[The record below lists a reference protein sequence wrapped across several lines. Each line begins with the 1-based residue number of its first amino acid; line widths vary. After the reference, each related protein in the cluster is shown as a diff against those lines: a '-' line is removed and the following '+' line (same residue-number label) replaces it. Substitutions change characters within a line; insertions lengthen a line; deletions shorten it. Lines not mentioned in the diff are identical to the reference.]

1 MGRGRGRLPRRYLP
15 RRRRCPLVRGRSR
28 QTLRAGARGRRA
40 AADDRA
46 LPRLLRLRT
55 WRPGRQNAVH
65 DGGRVLRCRQ
75 HGRAA
80 DRPGGHHRSAGA
92 WYRLALSPVRE
103 WPHGRLDRAVGFK
116 RPPDVVTLVT
126 MYDFDVLVIGSGPS
140 GQKAAIATAKLGRQV
155 AIVERK
161 DMIGGV
167 CLNTGTIPSKT
178 LREAVLYLTG
188 LDQRE
193 MYGQSYRVKDEITIA
208 DLAARTQH
216 VVGREIDVVRSQ
228 LSRNRVAM
236 MTGTGFFADP
246 HTVEIDDGEGR
257 LRRATADKVVIA
269 TGTRPARPDTVDFDE
284 RTVIDSDG
292 IVHLERVP
300 RSMVVAGAGVIGIE
314 YASMFAALGTKVTV
328 VEQRERM
335 LEFCDIEVIEALK
348 YHLRDLAVTF
358 RFGETVASVEARP
371 DGAIAILRS
380 GKKIPADTVM
390 YSAGRQGTSDG
401 LRLEAAGL
409 TADKRGRIA
418 VGEWFQTAVPHIYA
432 VGDVIGF
439 PALAATSMEQG
450 RVAAHHACGE
460 PLHEV
465 SHLQPI
471 GIYSIPEISFV
482 GRTEEQLTKDN
493 VPFEVGVSRYRELAR
508 GQIIGDSYGVLK
520 LLVSLDDHNLLGVH
534 CFGTGATEL
543 IHIGQAVMGC
553 GGAIDYLVDAVFNY
567 PTLAEAYKVA
577 ALDAMNKMRQI
588 ARFA

>member
-1 MGRGRGRLPRRYLP
+1 
-15 RRRRCPLVRGRSR
+15 
-28 QTLRAGARGRRA
+28 
-40 AADDRA
+40 
-46 LPRLLRLRT
+46 
-55 WRPGRQNAVH
+55 
-65 DGGRVLRCRQ
+65 
-75 HGRAA
+75 
-80 DRPGGHHRSAGA
+80 
-92 WYRLALSPVRE
+92 
-103 WPHGRLDRAVGFK
+103 VGFK
-116 RPPDVVTLVT
+116 SPPDVVTLVN

-228 LSRNRVAM
+228 LSRNHVKTL
-236 MTGTGFFADP
+236 TGTGYFIDD
-246 HTVEIDDGEGR
+246 HTVEVDDGQGR
-257 LRRATADKVVIA
+257 LRRATAEKIVIA
-269 TGTRPARPDTVDFDE
+269 TGTRPARPETVDFDE

-292 IVHLERVP
+292 IVHLQQVP
-300 RSMVVAGAGVIGIE
+300 QSMVVCGAGVIGIE

-328 VEQRERM
+328 VEQRDRM
-335 LEFCDIEVIEALK
+335 LEFCDIEVVEALK

-371 DGAIAILRS
+371 EGAIAILHS

-390 YSAGRQGTSDG
+390 YSAGRQGTSDQ
-401 LRLEAAGL
+401 LNLDAAGL
-409 TADKRGRIA
+409 TADKRGRI
-418 VGEWFQTAVPHIYA
+418 VVDEFFRTAVPHIYA

-450 RVAAHHACGE
+450 RLAAHHACGE
-460 PLHEV
+460 PLHEMGK
-465 SHLQPI
+465 LQPI
-471 GIYSIPEISFV
+471 GIYSIPEISFI
-482 GRTEEQLTKDN
+482 GQTEDQLTKDN

-520 LLVSLDDHNLLGVH
+520 LLVCLDDRKLLGVH
-534 CFGTGATEL
+534 VFGTGATEL

-553 GGAIDYLVDAVFNY
+553 GGTVDYLVDAVFNY
-567 PTLAEAYKVA
+567 PTLAESYKVA
-577 ALDAMNKMRQI
+577 ALDATNKMRQI
-588 ARFA
+588 ARWS